1 MQSHQV
7 SKTNYKV
14 SDFISWAKASTLI
27 LSPSFQRRSVW
38 PAGAKSYL
46 IDTIV
51 RGLPIADG
59 SCRGLYCSHVLEHV
73 DDVAALAELFRVLKP
88 DGVALLAVP
97 IVEGWETSYEDPSII
112 DDYDRLVHFG
122 QEDHVRRYGRD
133 FRDRVRQAGFVLTEF
148 AVNGHDSVEY
158 SIIPGERVFIARRP
172 HQAGKPI

>member
-1 MQSHQV
+1 MRHDV
-7 SKTNYKV
+7 DLKLNIEAI
-14 SDFISWAKASTLI
+14 DLADR
-27 LSPSFQRRSVW
+27 SF
-38 PAGAKSYL
+38 
-46 IDTIV
+46 
-51 RGLPIADG
+51 DG
-59 SCRGLYCSHVLEHV
+59 VICSHVLEHV

-97 IVEGWETSYEDPSII
+97 IVEGWETSYEDPTII
-112 DDYDRLVHFG
+112 DEYDRLVHFG